1 LAKKGAMNTYR
12 NLIIW
17 QKAMNLVTTT
27 YEITLQFPK
36 AELYCLTDQMRR
48 SALSIPCNIAE
59 GKARNSNK
67 DFIRFLRIALGSL
80 FEFQTQLEIA
90 KNIDYINQE
99 QFQRL
104 WNFST
109 EIEVMLVSFIKKINV

>member
-1 LAKKGAMNTYR
+1 MNTYR
-12 NLIIW
+12 NLIVW

-27 YEITLQFPK
+27 YEITLEFPK
-36 AELYCLTDQMRR
+36 TELYCLTDQMRR

-90 KNIDYINQE
+90 KNIEYINQE

-104 WNFST
+104 WDFST
-109 EIEVMLVSFIKKINV
+109 EIEVMLVSFLKKINV

>member
-1 LAKKGAMNTYR
+1 MNTYR
-12 NLIIW
+12 NLIVW

-27 YEITLQFPK
+27 YEITLEFPK
-36 AELYCLTDQMRR
+36 TEQYCLTDQMRR

-90 KNIDYINQE
+90 KNIEYINQE

-109 EIEVMLVSFIKKINV
+109 EIEVILVSFIKKINV

>member
-1 LAKKGAMNTYR
+1 MNTYR
-12 NLIIW
+12 NLIVW

-27 YEITLQFPK
+27 YEITLEFPK
-36 AELYCLTDQMRR
+36 TELYCLTQQMRR

-90 KNIDYINQE
+90 KNIEYINQE

-109 EIEVMLVSFIKKINV
+109 EIEVMLVSFLKKINV

>member
-1 LAKKGAMNTYR
+1 MNTYR

-27 YEITLQFPK
+27 YEITLRFPK
-36 AELYCLTDQMRR
+36 TELYCLTDQMRR

-59 GKARNSNK
+59 GKARNSTK

-90 KNIDYINQE
+90 KNIEYINQE

>member
-1 LAKKGAMNTYR
+1 MAKIEAMNTYR

-36 AELYCLTDQMRR
+36 TELYCLTDQIRR

-90 KNIDYINQE
+90 KNIEYINQE

>member
-1 LAKKGAMNTYR
+1 MNTYR
-12 NLIIW
+12 NLIVW

-27 YEITLQFPK
+27 YEITLEFPK
-36 AELYCLTDQMRR
+36 TELYCLTDQMRR

-90 KNIDYINQE
+90 KNIEYINQE

-104 WNFST
+104 WNFSR

>member
-1 LAKKGAMNTYR
+1 M
-12 NLIIW
+12 
-17 QKAMNLVTTT
+17 
-27 YEITLQFPK
+27 
-36 AELYCLTDQMRR
+36 YCLTDQMRR

-67 DFIRFLRIALGSL
+67 DFIRFLRIAMGSL

-90 KNIDYINQE
+90 KNIEYINQQ

-109 EIEVMLVSFIKKINV
+109 EIEVMLVSFTKKINV

>member
-1 LAKKGAMNTYR
+1 
-12 NLIIW
+12 
-17 QKAMNLVTTT
+17 MNLVTTT
-27 YEITLQFPK
+27 YEITLEFPK
-36 AELYCLTDQMRR
+36 TELYCLTDQMRR
-48 SALSIPCNIAE
+48 STLSIPCNIAE

-90 KNIDYINQE
+90 KNIEYINQE

>member
-1 LAKKGAMNTYR
+1 LAKIGAMNTYR

-67 DFIRFLRIALGSL
+67 DFIHFLRIALGSL

>member
-1 LAKKGAMNTYR
+1 MNTYR

-36 AELYCLTDQMRR
+36 TELYCLTDQMRR

-59 GKARNSNK
+59 GKARNSSN

-90 KNIDYINQE
+90 KNIEYINQE

-104 WNFST
+104 WNFSR

>member
-1 LAKKGAMNTYR
+1 
-12 NLIIW
+12 
-17 QKAMNLVTTT
+17 MNLVTTT
-27 YEITLQFPK
+27 YEITLEFPK
-36 AELYCLTDQMRR
+36 MELYCLTDQMRR

-90 KNIDYINQE
+90 KNIEYINQE

>member
-1 LAKKGAMNTYR
+1 MNTYR

-36 AELYCLTDQMRR
+36 TELYCLTDQMRR
-48 SALSIPCNIAE
+48 SVLSIPCNIAE
-59 GKARNSNK
+59 GKARNSSN

-90 KNIDYINQE
+90 KNIEYINQE

-104 WNFST
+104 WNFSR

>member
-1 LAKKGAMNTYR
+1 MNTYR
-12 NLIIW
+12 NLIVW

-27 YEITLQFPK
+27 YEITLEFPK
-36 AELYCLTDQMRR
+36 TEQYCLTDQMRR

-90 KNIDYINQE
+90 KNIEYINQE

>member
-1 LAKKGAMNTYR
+1 MNTYR

-67 DFIRFLRIALGSL
+67 DFIRFLRFALGSL

>member
-1 LAKKGAMNTYR
+1 
-12 NLIIW
+12 
-17 QKAMNLVTTT
+17 
-27 YEITLQFPK
+27 
-36 AELYCLTDQMRR
+36 MRR

-67 DFIRFLRIALGSL
+67 DFIRFLRIAMGSL

-90 KNIDYINQE
+90 KNIEYINQQ

-109 EIEVMLVSFIKKINV
+109 EIEVMLVSFTKKINV

>member
-1 LAKKGAMNTYR
+1 
-12 NLIIW
+12 
-17 QKAMNLVTTT
+17 MNLVTTT

-67 DFIRFLRIALGSL
+67 DFIRFLRFALGSL

>member
-1 LAKKGAMNTYR
+1 MNTYR
-12 NLIIW
+12 NLIVW

-27 YEITLQFPK
+27 YEITLEFPK
-36 AELYCLTDQMRR
+36 TELYCLTDQMRR

-90 KNIDYINQE
+90 KNIEYINQQ

>member
-1 LAKKGAMNTYR
+1 MNTYR
-12 NLIIW
+12 NLIVW

-27 YEITLQFPK
+27 YEITLEFPK
-36 AELYCLTDQMRR
+36 TGQYCLTDQMRR

-90 KNIDYINQE
+90 KNIEYINQE

>member
-1 LAKKGAMNTYR
+1 
-12 NLIIW
+12 
-17 QKAMNLVTTT
+17 MNLVTTT

-36 AELYCLTDQMRR
+36 TELYCLTDQMRR
-48 SALSIPCNIAE
+48 SVLSIPCNIAE
-59 GKARNSNK
+59 GKARNSSN

-90 KNIDYINQE
+90 KNIEYINQE

>member
-1 LAKKGAMNTYR
+1 
-12 NLIIW
+12 
-17 QKAMNLVTTT
+17 MNLVTTT
-27 YEITLQFPK
+27 YEITLEFPK
-36 AELYCLTDQMRR
+36 TEQYCLTDQMRR

-90 KNIDYINQE
+90 KNIEYINQE

>member
-1 LAKKGAMNTYR
+1 
-12 NLIIW
+12 
-17 QKAMNLVTTT
+17 MNLVTTT

-36 AELYCLTDQMRR
+36 TELYCLTDQMRR

-59 GKARNSNK
+59 GKARNSSN

-90 KNIDYINQE
+90 KNIEYINQE

-104 WNFST
+104 WNFSR